1 MKDKLS
7 KPARAVYQSTVTS
20 RQVDANTGEIL
31 SETQEEKH
39 LTKTE
44 GTGHLTFTK
53 LFYTDLFKLYGLS
66 KGAMVVFMELGAMMR
81 DDKNHIIITAIE
93 RDVLCARTDL
103 KKQAIYNATREL
115 TASGLLQRVVSN
127 VYMVDPNIFAI
138 GTDPKVLQNRKNFE
152 SLKEINMQVK
162 YTQEGRTISVSVK
175 KD

>member
-20 RQVDANTGEIL
+20 RQVDASTGEII
-31 SETQEEKH
+31 SETKEEKH
-39 LTKTE
+39 LTKTD
-44 GTGHLTFTK
+44 GVGHLTFSK
-53 LFYTDLFKLYGLS
+53 MFYTDLFKIYDMS
-66 KGAMVVFMELGAMMR
+66 KGAMVVFIELGAMMR
-81 DDKNHIIITAIE
+81 DDKNHIIITSIE
-93 RDVLCARTDL
+93 RDILCTRTGL

-162 YTQEGRTISVSVK
+162 YTKEGRSVK
-175 KD
+175 VSME